1 MMKWIKR
8 LLILVLAASVVTG
21 GAGLLRDQETLEEGL
36 LRLHVVAN
44 SDAPEDQAV
53 KLRVKDAVV
62 SMLEETMEAMPTV
75 EEAKAYLETHLPQI
89 EETANRVLKE
99 LGSGL
104 EAVVTFARERFP
116 TREYDTFRL
125 PAGVYQALRITIGAG
140 EGHNWWCV
148 LFPSLCVPASTQGF
162 TAAAEASGM
171 SQTLAGTLAGD
182 TTGYEIRFRLLDWL
196 GEVKAGFAP

>member
-75 EEAKAYLETHLPQI
+75 EEARAYLETHLPQI

>member
-8 LLILVLAASVVTG
+8 LLILALAASVVTG

-44 SDAPEDQAV
+44 SDTPEDQAA

-75 EEAKAYLETHLPQI
+75 EEARAYLETHLPQI

-148 LFPSLCVPASTQGF
+148 LFPSLCVPAATQDF

-171 SQTLAGTLAGD
+171 SQTLAGTLAGA

-196 GEVKAGFAP
+196 GEVKTSFAP

>member
-44 SDAPEDQAV
+44 SDAPEDQAA

-75 EEAKAYLETHLPQI
+75 EEARAYLETHLPQI

-196 GEVKAGFAP
+196 GEVKVRFAP

>member
-75 EEAKAYLETHLPQI
+75 EEARVYLETHLPQI

-196 GEVKAGFAP
+196 GEVKASFAP

>member
-62 SMLEETMEAMPTV
+62 SMLEETMEAMPTA
-75 EEAKAYLETHLPQI
+75 EEARALQRQGRRPDADAVLTPLAKEILE
-89 EETANRVLKE
+89 
-99 LGSGL
+99 GS
-104 EAVVTFARERFP
+104 
-116 TREYDTFRL
+116 
-125 PAGVYQALRITIGAG
+125 
-140 EGHNWWCV
+140 N
-148 LFPSLCVPASTQGF
+148 
-162 TAAAEASGM
+162 
-171 SQTLAGTLAGD
+171 
-182 TTGYEIRFRLLDWL
+182 
-196 GEVKAGFAP
+196 

>member
-44 SDAPEDQAV
+44 SDAPEDQAA

-75 EEAKAYLETHLPQI
+75 EEARVYLETHLPQI

-148 LFPSLCVPASTQGF
+148 LFPSLCVPASTQDF

-171 SQTLAGTLAGD
+171 SQTLAGTLAGA

-196 GEVKAGFAP
+196 GEVKASFAP

>member
-75 EEAKAYLETHLPQI
+75 EEARAYLETHLPQI

-196 GEVKAGFAP
+196 GEVKARFAP

>member
-75 EEAKAYLETHLPQI
+75 EEARAYLETHLPQI

-196 GEVKAGFAP
+196 GEVKASFAP

>member
-196 GEVKAGFAP
+196 GEVKVRFAP

>member
-44 SDAPEDQAV
+44 SDAPEDQAA

-75 EEAKAYLETHLPQI
+75 EEARVYLETHLPQI

-196 GEVKAGFAP
+196 GEVKARFAP

>member
-196 GEVKAGFAP
+196 GGVKASFAP

>member
-44 SDAPEDQAV
+44 SDAPEDQAA

-75 EEAKAYLETHLPQI
+75 EEARVYLETHLPQI

-171 SQTLAGTLAGD
+171 SQTLAGTLAGN

-196 GEVKAGFAP
+196 GEVKARFAP

>member
-75 EEAKAYLETHLPQI
+75 EEARAYLETHLPQI

-104 EAVVTFARERFP
+104 EAVVTFSRERFP

>member
-44 SDAPEDQAV
+44 SDAPEDQAA

-75 EEAKAYLETHLPQI
+75 EEARAYLETHLPQI

-196 GEVKAGFAP
+196 GEVKARFAP

>member
-44 SDAPEDQAV
+44 SDAPEDQAA

-75 EEAKAYLETHLPQI
+75 EEARAYLEAHLPQI

-148 LFPSLCVPASTQGF
+148 LFPSLCVPASTQDF

-196 GEVKAGFAP
+196 GEVKASFAP

>member
-44 SDAPEDQAV
+44 SDTPEDQAA

-75 EEAKAYLETHLPQI
+75 EEARAYLETHLPQI

-148 LFPSLCVPASTQGF
+148 LFPSLCVPAATQDF

-171 SQTLAGTLAGD
+171 SQTLAGTLAGA

-196 GEVKAGFAP
+196 GEVKASFAP

>member
-44 SDAPEDQAV
+44 SDAPEDQAA

-75 EEAKAYLETHLPQI
+75 EEARVYLETRLPQI

-196 GEVKAGFAP
+196 GEVKARFAP

>member
-75 EEAKAYLETHLPQI
+75 EEARAYLETHLPQI

-148 LFPSLCVPASTQGF
+148 LFPSLCVPASIQDF

>member
-196 GEVKAGFAP
+196 GEVKASFAP

>member
-44 SDAPEDQAV
+44 SDAPEDQAA

-75 EEAKAYLETHLPQI
+75 EEARVYLETHLPQI

-148 LFPSLCVPASTQGF
+148 LFPSLCVPASTQDF

-196 GEVKAGFAP
+196 GEVKASFAP

>member
-1 MMKWIKR
+1 MMTWLKR
-8 LLILVLAASVVTG
+8 LLMLELAASVVTG

-75 EEAKAYLETHLPQI
+75 EEARAYLETHLPQI

>member
-75 EEAKAYLETHLPQI
+75 EEARVYLETHLPQI

-196 GEVKAGFAP
+196 GEVKVRFAP